1 MLDLKPTP
9 LNVTQEAAH
18 KMPRFLLLALLTI
31 FVLSGLFGRDLWSS
45 AESRLL
51 AEVVSIDFTDPAS
64 WLFPFASGEII
75 TEQGPLPGWIGA
87 IFTTLFGGLVGELRA
102 MRLSSIL
109 WFAIS
114 TSCIWYGTW
123 FLARRHEA
131 QPVEQAFARQA
142 QYRDFGR
149 LMADA
154 ATLFFISIFGI
165 VVKQHE
171 AVFETA
177 ELAFSCAAFFGCC
190 WALTRPY
197 WGSALAGFACGASIL
212 CSNLL
217 VGATVLVGCLMS
229 HILVPGPWSLP
240 W

>member
-75 TEQGPLPGWIGA
+75 TKQGPLPGWIGA

-165 VVKQHE
+165 VVKQH
-171 AVFETA
+171 
-177 ELAFSCAAFFGCC
+177 
-190 WALTRPY
+190 
-197 WGSALAGFACGASIL
+197 
-212 CSNLL
+212 
-217 VGATVLVGCLMS
+217 
-229 HILVPGPWSLP
+229 
-240 W
+240 

>member
-131 QPVEQAFARQA
+131 QPV
-142 QYRDFGR
+142 
-149 LMADA
+149 
-154 ATLFFISIFGI
+154 
-165 VVKQHE
+165 
-171 AVFETA
+171 
-177 ELAFSCAAFFGCC
+177 
-190 WALTRPY
+190 
-197 WGSALAGFACGASIL
+197 
-212 CSNLL
+212 
-217 VGATVLVGCLMS
+217 
-229 HILVPGPWSLP
+229 
-240 W
+240 

>member
-1 MLDLKPTP
+1 
-9 LNVTQEAAH
+9 
-18 KMPRFLLLALLTI
+18 
-31 FVLSGLFGRDLWSS
+31 
-45 AESRLL
+45 
-51 AEVVSIDFTDPAS
+51 
-64 WLFPFASGEII
+64 
-75 TEQGPLPGWIGA
+75 
-87 IFTTLFGGLVGELRA
+87 

-123 FLARRHEA
+123 FLARRREA

-154 ATLFFISIFGI
+154 ATLFFISLFGI

-212 CSNLL
+212 CSNFVGRLPDVAHSGARHRWHGPQDLYHGCGRLHHLRSVAVSRLSPCGRRCRRLL
-217 VGATVLVGCLMS
+217 QPVGSAPDSNRRLL
-229 HILVPGPWSLP
+229 
-240 W
+240 

>member
-149 LMADA
+149 LMADS
-154 ATLFFISIFGI
+154 FRF
-165 VVKQHE
+165 
-171 AVFETA
+171 
-177 ELAFSCAAFFGCC
+177 
-190 WALTRPY
+190 
-197 WGSALAGFACGASIL
+197 SALSSNSMKLFLKRQNSPFPALPSLAAAGPLPVLTGVLRSLVLLAAPASF
-212 CSNLL
+212 
-217 VGATVLVGCLMS
+217 
-229 HILVPGPWSLP
+229 VPIFSSVPPFWSAV
-240 W
+240 